1 MKLLKA
7 LFNLFIFLNYNKID
21 NSNDVEKPA
30 AITIDQDVEILIKL
44 ALTDLDT
51 KEWIKNS
58 LDYKNELKILKEYQ
72 LLVELF
78 DSLPCSENPEEINAF
93 ISSKDSNIATILN
106 EIIMRD
112 FAQLSVADA
121 KKSLIRL
128 KIRNL
133 QEEIDFNKTKSKKSD
148 ISHDEILT
156 LTSKVASQRKELLD
170 FKKALSNIDETRE

>member
-1 MKLLKA
+1 M
-7 LFNLFIFLNYNKID
+7 
-21 NSNDVEKPA
+21 
-30 AITIDQDVEILIKL
+30 
-44 ALTDLDT
+44 
-51 KEWIKNS
+51 
-58 LDYKNELKILKEYQ
+58 
-72 LLVELF
+72 ELF
-78 DSLPCSENPEEINAF
+78 DSLPCSENPEDINAF